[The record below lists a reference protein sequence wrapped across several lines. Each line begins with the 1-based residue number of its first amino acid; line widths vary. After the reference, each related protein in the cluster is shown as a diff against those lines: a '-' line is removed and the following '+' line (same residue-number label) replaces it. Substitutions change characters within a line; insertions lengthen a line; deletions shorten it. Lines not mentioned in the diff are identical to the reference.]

1 MPNLEKAPLIIV
13 GLKIDNFKRI
23 RTVDITPNPNNPIVA
38 ISGRNA
44 QGKSSVIDAIWAC
57 LDSKSAK
64 RATGTTK
71 PIREGAKDATI
82 EIDLGD
88 LIVTRRFTAKTST
101 LTVTNK
107 DGAQYKSPQAV
118 LDDLLGRFA
127 FDPLEFTRL
136 TPKAQVEA
144 LLNVVDLDIDI
155 DALDMERKRIY
166 DERTAVGQRKKS
178 YGALV
183 EPDSTLPQ
191 DEISLS
197 DLLNNIQALQ
207 NEELRYNEAKRAQEA
222 RIRDL
227 EATKQKI
234 NELQLHAEQLDAEIV
249 SNTAIIEA
257 MPKGDG
263 VEEIRGNIS
272 TLEDRNRLIREN
284 NAVIKKNMMIEQLDE
299 EYRSLTDRIAR
310 LDKKKQEALDSCV
323 MPLEG
328 LSFNEEG
335 LTYNGIPFTQS
346 SQAEKLRVSCAL
358 ATAGN
363 PNIRVMRVSDGSLMD
378 SESQKILSDIAAET
392 GFQVWVELVDETGE
406 HGIVIEDGQVREL
419 IEEAV

>member
-1 MPNLEKAPLIIV
+1 
-13 GLKIDNFKRI
+13 
-23 RTVDITPNPNNPIVA
+23 
-38 ISGRNA
+38 
-44 QGKSSVIDAIWAC
+44 
-57 LDSKSAK
+57 
-64 RATGTTK
+64 
-71 PIREGAKDATI
+71 
-82 EIDLGD
+82 
-88 LIVTRRFTAKTST
+88 
-101 LTVTNK
+101 
-107 DGAQYKSPQAV
+107 
-118 LDDLLGRFA
+118 
-127 FDPLEFTRL
+127 
-136 TPKAQVEA
+136 
-144 LLNVVDLDIDI
+144 
-155 DALDMERKRIY
+155 MERKRIY

-207 NEELRYNEAKRAQEA
+207 NEELRYTEAKRAQEA